1 VGIIAAISSHAAAD
15 PNRIACQGPGFR
27 ITYREL
33 VDRVEA
39 AAAALSDAGIDATRR
54 VGVMIANEQD
64 HLVACLG
71 LLRVGAWQITLAS
84 HDTPVL
90 RERIAERAD
99 LDTCIV
105 CDASEVPAELRTI
118 TWPPPQRTG
127 TLADAAEG
135 GILLRTS
142 GTTGDINLVPFSSG
156 DILMQAQR
164 QPEYRNG
171 RLLRPAGIE
180 HNNSKRHRL
189 YCLGMG
195 GTNVFA
201 PAGAYSLAEFC
212 HSQNVTCVDIA
223 LMHAAE
229 LIAARQ
235 PGAFGAVDFRVSGSG
250 MPWPSR
256 QRFIAAVSERLYVR
270 YGATEI
276 GSVSLCRP
284 GEHSED
290 EGAGIP
296 VPGVTVEI
304 VDEQGQALQAGEL
317 GHIRLKAPGIA
328 THYYKGP
335 EQTAKRFRD
344 GWFWPGDMGVLRA
357 DGSLV
362 VKGRADDM
370 MILNGLNIFPS
381 EIERVLEQHPAVA
394 VAAAVGLPSRIHG
407 QIPVAVIELRSGE
420 SVTPADLQVFAR
432 ERLALRTPRRILVV
446 EQLPRNSQGKIRR
459 RDLLELFA
467 SPTSVRQ

>member
-1 VGIIAAISSHAAAD
+1 MGIIAAIASHAAAD
-15 PNRIACQGPGFR
+15 PNRIACEGPGWR
-27 ITYREL
+27 ITYGEL
-33 VDRVEA
+33 IDRVEA
-39 AAAALSDAGIDATRR
+39 AAAAFADAGIDATRR
-54 VGVMIANEQD
+54 VGLMIASEQD
-64 HLVACLG
+64 HLVASLG
-71 LLRVGAWQITLAS
+71 LLRLGAWQITLAS

-105 CDASEVPAELRTI
+105 FDTSEVPTGLRTI

-127 TLADAAEG
+127 TLADTAEG

-164 QPEYRNG
+164 QPEYVRC

-180 HNNSKRHRL
+180 NNNSKRHRL
-189 YCLGMG
+189 YCLAMG
-195 GTNVFA
+195 GTNVFG
-201 PAGAYSLAEFC
+201 PEGAYSLAEFC

-229 LIAARQ
+229 LIAAKQ
-235 PGAFGAVDFRVSGSG
+235 TGAFGAVDFRVSGSG
-250 MPWPSR
+250 MPWLSR
-256 QRFIAAVSERLYVR
+256 QRFLASVSERLFVR

-276 GSVSLCRP
+276 GTIALCRP
-284 GEHSED
+284 GEHGED
-290 EGAGIP
+290 ETAGRP
-296 VPGVTVEI
+296 MPDVTVEI
-304 VDEQGQALQAGEL
+304 VDETGATLPAGEL
-317 GHIRLKAPGIA
+317 GHIRLKAPGVA
-328 THYYKGP
+328 THYFKGP

-357 DGSLV
+357 DGRLV

-394 VAAAVGLPSRIHG
+394 VAAALGLPSRIHG
-407 QIPVAVIELRSGE
+407 QIPVAVIELRKGM
-420 SVTPADLQVFAR
+420 SVDLSALQVFAR
-432 ERLALRTPRRILVV
+432 ERLALRTPRRIIVV
-446 EQLPRNSQGKIRR
+446 ERLPRNSQGKLRR
-459 RDLLELFA
+459 RDLTELFNPPGSA
-467 SPTSVRQ
+467 R